1 MQTGLVEVV
10 MGSMF
15 SGKTTEL
22 LRRVRRAEIA
32 GKKVLVFKPFL
43 DNRYSLFEA
52 VSHDRTT
59 FNCVPVKDA
68 SKILELAKDEDL
80 DIVAI
85 DEAQFLS
92 EDLSDVV
99 DQLCDAGINVLV
111 AGLDTDFM
119 GNPWPTMTRIA
130 FRADK
135 LKKLNAV
142 CVKCGE
148 DACRNQRLIDGEPV
162 THGDVVE
169 VGGAEAY
176 EARCRSCFVEERD
189 KIVVDNDTVTRREAN
204 L

>member
-1 MQTGLVEVV
+1 MQTGLVEVIL
-10 MGSMF
+10 GSMF

-22 LRRVRRAEIA
+22 LRRVRRSEIA
-32 GKKVLVFKPFL
+32 GQKVLVFKPHI

-52 VSHDRTT
+52 VSHDRTSFT
-59 FNCVPVKDA
+59 CVPVRDA
-68 SKILELAKDEDL
+68 TKILGICEDEKPEV
-80 DIVAI
+80 VAI
-85 DEAQFLS
+85 DEAQFLTD
-92 EDLSDVV
+92 DLSEVV
-99 DQLCDAGINVLV
+99 DELARRGHRVLI

-148 DACRNQRLIDGEPV
+148 DACRNQRLIDGVAV

-176 EARCRSCFVEERD
+176 EARCRSCFEEESGTLD
-189 KIVVDNDTVTRREAN
+189 VDSNELRREAN